1 VADERERATLLADER
16 ALFTA
21 ELGEAARPRIG
32 EPLTLAFDPER
43 FHFFAPD
50 DGAALPRS

>member
-1 VADERERATLLADER
+1 VADEHERAVLLADER

-32 EPLTLAFDPER
+32 ERLTLAFDPER